1 MKDIQSEKDFRNID
15 IDKVGIKGLKYPIL
29 LLDKAHKKQHTVA
42 TINMYVNLP
51 KEFRATHMSRFIE
64 IINSFHREIAISNIG
79 KILRTMKERLNARS
93 AHLELEFPYFI
104 EKKAPVSLEKGL
116 VEYQCQFI
124 GNLEEKVTLFM
135 GVKIP
140 GLTVC
145 PCSKELSPNGAH
157 NQWAIL
163 KVLVRFKGFLW
174 LEDLIELIE
183 NSTSSPVYSLLKRE
197 DEKFIVE
204 KAFENPRFVE
214 DVVRDV
220 ALKLESHPLITWYS
234 IECESFESIHN
245 HNAYAYLEKKEKEK
259 YKEEFKGI

>member
-1 MKDIQSEKDFRNID
+1 MKDIQNEKDLRNID
-15 IDKVGIKGLKYPIL
+15 IDKVGIKGLKYPIV

-64 IINSFHREIAISNIG
+64 ILNSFHREIAISNIG
-79 KILRTMKERLNARS
+79 KILREMKERLNARS

-104 EKKAPVSLEKGL
+104 EKKAPISLEKGL

-124 GNLEEKVTLFM
+124 GNLEEKIILYM

-145 PCSKELSPNGAH
+145 PCSKELTDVGAH
-157 NQWAIL
+157 NQRAIL
-163 KVLVRFKGFLW
+163 KVLVKFKGFLW

-183 NSTSSPVYSLLKRE
+183 DSTSSPVYSLLKRE
-197 DEKFIVE
+197 DEKYVVE
-204 KAFENPRFVE
+204 NAFKNPRFVE

-220 ALKLESHPLITWYS
+220 ALKLESNHLITWYS

-245 HNAYAYLEKKEKEK
+245 HNAYAYLEKKEEKK
-259 YKEEFKGI
+259 YKEEWKGI